1 MKRLVS
7 YAAVLAL
14 AGAAIAGCDRPKTT
28 SYNNSGASATPGSTT
43 TTTTVTTPTTA
54 PTTSDASSPGTA
66 TTAATTTSAPSG
78 EANVVADTVTTGKVK
93 AAFATDPGLKD
104 TDISI
109 NTNGGVVVL
118 TGTAKSQDQI
128 MIATNL
134 AQRQEGVTRVDTQV
148 TVK

>member
-28 SYNNSGASATPGSTT
+28 SYPNSGASATP
-43 TTTTVTTPTTA
+43 
-54 PTTSDASSPGTA
+54 SSTA
-66 TTAATTTSAPSG
+66 TTTTSAPSG
-78 EANVVADTVTTGKVK
+78 EANVVTDTVTTGKVK
-93 AAFATDPGLKD
+93 AALATDPGLKE
-104 TDISI
+104 TDI
-109 NTNGGVVVL
+109 NVTTNGGVVVL
-118 TGTAKSQDQI
+118 SGTAKSQDQI

-134 AQRQEGVTRVDTQV
+134 AQRQEGVTRVDTQL